1 MLIES
6 DARRDI
12 TQGISIEKE
21 ITGFEQRERIKG
33 KIVMDC
39 PEYNEIR
46 KQLVKIICHINS
58 VSNPDGK
65 GRDDLDIEILKSAE
79 NILRKIS
86 NTQSK
91 VVRLM
96 ANKIKS
102 SFMDIRLLLRK
113 YDENIEVVDPQLKN
127 NQDLVKALVN
137 FETSWEKGKEYFLNK
152 KKCQQ
157 IIHFSQIVENACEK
171 YKELNTK
178 IEEVDTEIFIIIP
191 CLLVLNALDGEDKQ
205 ICSSYFPP
213 IDIKDDSEGIH
224 YKELSKLYIKMKE
237 TSFDSY
243 KLYNLI
249 EETFIDKTPSADE
262 IKKIGILE
270 EDLTNLIHGIK
281 RTAMSIQRYNPTE
294 WNDLLSTVITK

>member
-46 KQLVKIICHINS
+46 KQLVKIIGHINS

-137 FETSWEKGKEYFLNK
+137 F
-152 KKCQQ
+152 
-157 IIHFSQIVENACEK
+157 
-171 YKELNTK
+171 
-178 IEEVDTEIFIIIP
+178 
-191 CLLVLNALDGEDKQ
+191 
-205 ICSSYFPP
+205 
-213 IDIKDDSEGIH
+213 
-224 YKELSKLYIKMKE
+224 
-237 TSFDSY
+237 
-243 KLYNLI
+243 
-249 EETFIDKTPSADE
+249 
-262 IKKIGILE
+262 
-270 EDLTNLIHGIK
+270 
-281 RTAMSIQRYNPTE
+281 
-294 WNDLLSTVITK
+294 